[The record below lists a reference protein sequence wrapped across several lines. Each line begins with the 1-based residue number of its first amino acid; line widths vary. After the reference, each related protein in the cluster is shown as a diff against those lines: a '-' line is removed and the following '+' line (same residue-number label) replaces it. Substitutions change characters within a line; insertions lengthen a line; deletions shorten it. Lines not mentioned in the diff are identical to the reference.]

1 MTELD
6 SGPAHQPPAPAFVNE
21 EHDAR
26 DPNQWLTLY
35 LDVSVSINE
44 TVKHAWLH
52 DSSTWSRQ
60 QPPPVGAADDV
71 TRGRSVG
78 LTRAQHGDAA
88 CDVSP
93 AQARPKASESSP

>member
-1 MTELD
+1 MAAATLHIQRHTVGKLMTELD

-52 DSSTWSRQ
+52 D
-60 QPPPVGAADDV
+60 
-71 TRGRSVG
+71 G
-78 LTRAQHGDAA
+78 LNTEMLHAMLVQLKRARKHLRVHHSQ
-88 CDVSP
+88 
-93 AQARPKASESSP
+93 